1 MLYIFPL
8 YSTDFRLTTF
18 SYWKWLWKFDDLHLL
33 YNTATTIIDDW
44 CVWMFPWLIRHNII
58 YPYPSSSSV
67 FILSKYSE
75 ANVETRR
82 VVVYSCF
89 DKGEDPEI
97 PFPYG
102 NPSKTLRVNVE
113 CILPFYFVRREENVE
128 QLQIVTGLYTTVR
141 AIKEHREWERLRVG
155 LRSALPRVG
164 DWRSPCSRY
173 WMSSTGGLNV
183 YTTVDSVVI
192 AAGPVPLSVE

>member
-1 MLYIFPL
+1 M
-8 YSTDFRLTTF
+8 
-18 SYWKWLWKFDDLHLL
+18 
-33 YNTATTIIDDW
+33 IDVCECSPD
-44 CVWMFPWLIRHNII
+44 

-113 CILPFYFVRREENVE
+113 CILHSTLSEEK
-128 QLQIVTGLYTTVR
+128 R
-141 AIKEHREWERLRVG
+141 
-155 LRSALPRVG
+155 
-164 DWRSPCSRY
+164 
-173 WMSSTGGLNV
+173 M
-183 YTTVDSVVI
+183 
-192 AAGPVPLSVE
+192 

>member
-1 MLYIFPL
+1 M
-8 YSTDFRLTTF
+8 
-18 SYWKWLWKFDDLHLL
+18 
-33 YNTATTIIDDW
+33 
-44 CVWMFPWLIRHNII
+44 
-58 YPYPSSSSV
+58 

-113 CILPFYFVRREENVE
+113 CILPFYFVRREENVG

-141 AIKEHREWERLRVG
+141 AIKEQREIASWIALSFAESWG
-155 LRSALPRVG
+155 LGAHHA
-164 DWRSPCSRY
+164 
-173 WMSSTGGLNV
+173 
-183 YTTVDSVVI
+183 VVTECHPQG
-192 AAGPVPLSVE
+192 A

>member
-1 MLYIFPL
+1 MIDVCECSPDWSGIILYIP
-8 YSTDFRLTTF
+8 
-18 SYWKWLWKFDDLHLL
+18 
-33 YNTATTIIDDW
+33 I
-44 CVWMFPWLIRHNII
+44 P
-58 YPYPSSSSV
+58 PSSSV

-113 CILPFYFVRREENVE
+113 CILPFYFVRREENVG

-164 DWRSPCSRY
+164 DWALTMQSL
-173 WMSSTGGLNV
+173 LNV
-183 YTTVDSVVI
+183 IHRGLERIHYS
-192 AAGPVPLSVE
+192 GQCSNSCYPCP

>member
-1 MLYIFPL
+1 M
-8 YSTDFRLTTF
+8 
-18 SYWKWLWKFDDLHLL
+18 
-33 YNTATTIIDDW
+33 
-44 CVWMFPWLIRHNII
+44 
-58 YPYPSSSSV
+58 

-113 CILPFYFVRREENVE
+113 CILPFYFVRREENV
-128 QLQIVTGLYTTVR
+128 R
-141 AIKEHREWERLRVG
+141 AITN
-155 LRSALPRVG
+155 
-164 DWRSPCSRY
+164 C
-173 WMSSTGGLNV
+173 N
-183 YTTVDSVVI
+183 
-192 AAGPVPLSVE
+192 GPIHNSEGY